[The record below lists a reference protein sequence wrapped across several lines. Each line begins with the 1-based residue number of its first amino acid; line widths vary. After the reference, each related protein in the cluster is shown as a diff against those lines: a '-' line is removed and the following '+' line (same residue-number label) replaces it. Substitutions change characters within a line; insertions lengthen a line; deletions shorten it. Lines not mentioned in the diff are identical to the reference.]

1 MSISVKDLELIKE
14 QWSSRIGKLSIWNIS
29 RFEEIGFKVSKLPI
43 SIRILLESVVRN
55 YDGKAVKLED
65 VESLLKWDPKA
76 QYPKEIPFIPA
87 RLILQDFTGVP
98 LVADLAAMRDAVAKL
113 GKDPKVI
120 NPLVPVD
127 LVIDHSIQVDYFG
140 VSDALRL
147 NMELEFER
155 NKERYIFLKWAQS
168 TFSNFKVVP
177 PGRGIIHQVNIEYLA
192 KVVFINQNNAS
203 AYPDTVLGTDS
214 HTTMVSGIGVL
225 GWGVG
230 GIEAEAVMLGQ
241 PHYIT
246 IPQVVGVKLVGEPR
260 EGVTATDIVLNITEF
275 LRKRN
280 VVGKI
285 VEYYGPGI
293 KALPAWDRATIS
305 NMAPEYGATTGLF
318 PVDEL
323 TLSYLRL
330 TGRDEAHVKLV
341 EDYLKHVGLF
351 YVEDYEP
358 TFSESYQFDLSEV
371 EPVIAGPRN
380 PDEKIPL
387 KMAKA
392 TVSKLIDEYAN
403 SRGGKRSSIVDLG
416 DLKANLRDG
425 AVVIAAITSCTNTSN
440 PTVLI
445 GAGLMAKKAVEKGLR
460 TKPWVKTSLAP
471 GSRVVTD
478 YLTAAGLMPYLE
490 ALGFHVTGYGCTVCI
505 GNTGPLPEPVA
516 KAIRE
521 NDIYTV
527 AVLSGNR
534 NYEGRIHPLV
544 KAAYLASPMLVVAY
558 ALAGRIDVDF
568 DNEPLGYDPNGKPV
582 YLRDI
587 WPSISE
593 VNSIIKSTVV
603 PELFRRK
610 YADVYK
616 GDELWE
622 GLKAPSGLLYQW
634 DPSSTYIRRPPFF
647 DNITPEPPPLRD
659 IKGARILLLLGDK
672 ITTDHISPAGSIPL
686 DSPAAKY
693 LMESGVKPEEFNTY
707 GARRGNHEVMVRG
720 GFSNIRLRNFMV
732 NRDGGYTIHWP
743 DGKVMTVYEAAVQYQ
758 SEGVPLVIF
767 AGKQYGSGSSR
778 DWAAKA
784 TLLLGVKAVIAESF
798 ERIHRS
804 NLVDMGVLPIQ
815 LPEGVNWRGLG
826 LTGNEVVD
834 VIGIEE
840 GLEPRKKLKIR
851 ITKPNGEV
859 KEVEATARLDNEVE
873 VEYYKHGGILP
884 YMLRRIALN
893 TGR

>member
-1 MSISVKDLELIKE
+1 MSISAKDLEHIKE
-14 QWSSRIGKLSIWNIS
+14 KWSSPIGKLSTWNIS
-29 RFEEIGFKVSKLPI
+29 KFEEIGFRVSKLPI

-55 YDGKAVKLED
+55 YDDKVVKAED

-113 GKDPKVI
+113 GKDPRLV
-120 NPLVPVD
+120 NPLIPVD

-140 VSDALRL
+140 VADALRL
-147 NMELEFER
+147 NMKLEFER
-155 NKERYIFLKWAQS
+155 NRERYVFLKWAQS
-168 TFSNFKVVP
+168 AFNNFKVVP

-192 KVVFINQNNAS
+192 KVVFVNQNNAS

-246 IPQVVGVKLVGEPR
+246 VPQVVGVRLVGEPR

-293 KALPAWDRATIS
+293 KALPAWDRATVS

-341 EDYLKHVGLF
+341 EEYLRHVGLF
-351 YVEDYEP
+351 YTEDYEP
-358 TFSESYQFDLSEV
+358 MFSESYQFDLSEV
-371 EPVIAGPRN
+371 EPAIAGPRN

-387 KMAKA
+387 KAAKA

-403 SRGGKRSSIVDLG
+403 SRGGKKSTLV
-416 DLKANLRDG
+416 NLNDENVKLSDG

-445 GAGLMAKKAVEKGLR
+445 GAGLIAKKAVERGLR

-478 YLTAAGLMPYLE
+478 YLTTAGLMPYLE

-505 GNTGPLPEPVA
+505 GNTGPLPEPIA

-558 ALAGRIDVDF
+558 ALAGRVDIDF
-568 DNEPLGYDPNGKPV
+568 DNEPLGYDPNGRPV
-582 YLRDI
+582 YLRDV
-587 WPSISE
+587 WPSVSE
-593 VNSIIKSTVV
+593 INSIIRNTIV
-603 PELFRRK
+603 PEMFRRK
-610 YADVYK
+610 YEDVYK
-616 GDELWE
+616 GDEFWE
-622 GLKAPSGLLYQW
+622 GLKAPSGVLYQW
-634 DPSSTYIRRPPFF
+634 DPSSTYIRKPPFF
-647 DNITPEPPPLRD
+647 DNVAPEPAPLRD

-693 LMESGVKPEEFNTY
+693 LMERGVKPEEFNTY
-707 GARRGNHEVMVRG
+707 GSRRGNHEVMVRG
-720 GFSNIRLRNFMV
+720 GFSNIKLRNLMV
-732 NRDGGYTIHWP
+732 NRDGGYTVHWP
-743 DGKVMTVYEAAVQYQ
+743 DGKVMTVYDAAVQYQ
-758 SEGVPLVIF
+758 SEGIPLVVF

-815 LPEGVNWRGLG
+815 LPEGVSWKNLG
-826 LTGNEVVD
+826 LTGNEIVD
-834 VIGIEE
+834 IIGIEG
-840 GLEPRKKLKIR
+840 GLEPRKKLTIR
-851 ITKPNGEV
+851 ITKPDGSV
-859 KEVEATARLDNEVE
+859 KEVEAIARLDNEVE
-873 VEYYKHGGILP
+873 VEYYRHGGILP
-884 YMLRRIALN
+884 YMLRKLAGYIK
-893 TGR
+893 

>member
-14 QWSSRIGKLSIWNIS
+14 QWSSPMGKLNIWNVGK
-29 RFEEIGFKVSKLPI
+29 FEEIGFKVSKLPI

-55 YDGKAVKLED
+55 YDGRVVKLED
-65 VESLLKWDPKA
+65 IESLLKWDPKA

-120 NPLVPVD
+120 NPLIPVD
-127 LVIDHSIQVDYFG
+127 LVIDHSVQVDYFG
-140 VSDALRL
+140 ISNALRL

-155 NKERYIFLKWAQS
+155 NRERYVFLKWAQS
-168 TFSNFKVVP
+168 AFSNFKVVP
-177 PGRGIIHQVNIEYLA
+177 PGKGIIHQVNIEYLA
-192 KVVFINQNNAS
+192 KVVFVNQENAS

-351 YVEDYEP
+351 YNDDYEP
-358 TFSESYQFDLSEV
+358 AFSESYQFDLSEV

-387 KMAKA
+387 KAAKA
-392 TVSKLIDEYAN
+392 TVSKLIDDYAN

-416 DLKANLRDG
+416 DLKADLRDG

-521 NDIYTV
+521 NDVYTV

-558 ALAGRIDVDF
+558 ALAGRIDIDF

-593 VNSIIKSTVV
+593 INSIIKSTVV
-603 PELFRRK
+603 PELFKRK

-622 GLKAPSGLLYQW
+622 NLKAPSGLLYQW

-647 DNITPEPPPLRD
+647 DNITPEPPPLKD

-693 LMESGVKPEEFNTY
+693 LMEKGVKPEEFNTY

-720 GFSNIRLRNFMV
+720 GFSNIKLRNFMV
-732 NRDGGYTIHWP
+732 NRDGGYTVHWP

-815 LPEGVNWRGLG
+815 LPEGVSWRSLG
-826 LTGNEVVD
+826 LTGNEVID
-834 VIGIEE
+834 IIGIEE
-840 GLEPRKKLKIR
+840 GLEPRKRLKIR

-873 VEYYKHGGILP
+873 VEYYRHGGILP
-884 YMLRRIALN
+884 YMLRRIALD

>member
-1 MSISVKDLELIKE
+1 MSLGEREIREVKEEWDSPMGRL
-14 QWSSRIGKLSIWNIS
+14 RIWNVN
-29 RFEEIGFKVSKLPI
+29 RFEELGFKVSRLPI
-43 SIRILLESVVRN
+43 SIRILLENVVRN
-55 YDGKAVKLED
+55 YDGKVVKVED
-65 VESLLKWDPKA
+65 VETLLKWDPKA

-98 LVADLAAMRDAVAKL
+98 LVADLAAMRDAVAGL

-120 NPLVPVD
+120 NPLIPVD
-127 LVIDHSIQVDYFG
+127 LVIDHSVQVDYFG

-155 NKERYIFLKWAQS
+155 NRERYVFLKWAQS
-168 TFSNFKVVP
+168 AFSNFKVVP
-177 PGRGIIHQVNIEYLA
+177 PGKGIIHQVNVEYLA
-192 KVVFINQNNAS
+192 KVVFVNTTNAS

-246 IPQVVGVKLVGEPR
+246 IPQVVGVKLIGEPR

-275 LRKRN
+275 LRRRN

-285 VEYYGPGI
+285 VEFYGPGI

-305 NMAPEYGATTGLF
+305 NMSPEYGATTGLF

-330 TGRDEAHVKLV
+330 TGRDKTHVKLV
-341 EDYLKHVGLF
+341 EEYLKHVGLF
-351 YVEDYEP
+351 YTDNYEP
-358 TFSESYQFDLSEV
+358 TFSENYQFDLSEV

-387 KMAKA
+387 KSAKA
-392 TVSKLIDEYAN
+392 MVSKLIDEYAN
-403 SRGGKRSSIVDLG
+403 GRGGKRSSLISVNDAEVKLS
-416 DLKANLRDG
+416 DG

-558 ALAGRIDVDF
+558 ALAGRIDIDF
-568 DNEPLGYDPNGKPV
+568 DNEPLGYDPNGRPV
-582 YLRDI
+582 YLRNI
-587 WPSISE
+587 WPSMDEI
-593 VNSIIKSTVV
+593 NSVIKSMVT
-603 PELFRRK
+603 PELYRRR

-634 DPSSTYIRRPPFF
+634 DQSSTYIRKPPFF
-647 DNITPEPPPLRD
+647 ENITPEPPPLRD

-693 LMESGVKPEEFNTY
+693 LMERGVKPSEFNTY
-707 GARRGNHEVMVRG
+707 GSRRGNHEVMVRG
-720 GFSNIRLRNFMV
+720 GFSNVKLRNLMV
-732 NRDGGYTIHWP
+732 NKDGGYTVHWP
-743 DGKVMTVYEAAVQYQ
+743 DGKVATVYEVAMQYQ
-758 SEGVPLVIF
+758 SEGVPLIVF

-815 LPEGVNWRGLG
+815 LPEGVSWRGLG

-834 VIGIEE
+834 VLGIEE
-840 GLEPRKKLKIR
+840 GLEPRKKLRIR

-859 KEVEATARLDNEVE
+859 KEVDAVARLDNEVE
-873 VEYYKHGGILP
+873 VEYYRHGGILP
-884 YMLRRIALN
+884 YMLRKIAL
-893 TGR
+893 GY

>member
-1 MSISVKDLELIKE
+1 MSLGEREIREVKEEWD
-14 QWSSRIGKLSIWNIS
+14 SSMGRLRIWNVN
-29 RFEEIGFKVSKLPI
+29 RFEELGFKVSRLPI

-55 YDGKAVKLED
+55 YDGKVVKVED
-65 VESLLKWDPKA
+65 VETLLKWDPKA

-98 LVADLAAMRDAVAKL
+98 LVADLAAMRDAVAGL

-120 NPLVPVD
+120 NPLIPVD
-127 LVIDHSIQVDYFG
+127 LVIDHSVQVDYFG

-155 NKERYIFLKWAQS
+155 NRERYVFLKWAQS
-168 TFSNFKVVP
+168 AFSNFKVVP
-177 PGRGIIHQVNIEYLA
+177 PGKGIIHQVNVEYLA
-192 KVVFINQNNAS
+192 KVVFVNTTNAS

-246 IPQVVGVKLVGEPR
+246 VPQVVGVKLIGEPR

-275 LRKRN
+275 LRRRN

-285 VEYYGPGI
+285 VEFYGPGI

-305 NMAPEYGATTGLF
+305 NMSPEYGATTGLF

-330 TGRDEAHVKLV
+330 TGRDETHVKLV
-341 EDYLKHVGLF
+341 EEYLKHVGLF
-351 YVEDYEP
+351 YTDNYEP
-358 TFSESYQFDLSEV
+358 TFSENYQFDLSEV

-387 KMAKA
+387 KSAKA
-392 TVSKLIDEYAN
+392 MVSKLIDEYAN
-403 SRGGKRSSIVDLG
+403 SRGGKRSSLVSINDVEVKLS
-416 DLKANLRDG
+416 DG

-558 ALAGRIDVDF
+558 ALAGRIDIDF
-568 DNEPLGYDPNGKPV
+568 DNEPLGYDPNGRPV

-587 WPSISE
+587 WPSMDE
-593 VNSIIKSTVV
+593 VNSVIKSMVT
-603 PELFRRK
+603 PELYRRR

-634 DPSSTYIRRPPFF
+634 DPSSTYIRKPPFF
-647 DNITPEPPPLRD
+647 ENITPEPPPLRD

-693 LMESGVKPEEFNTY
+693 LMERGVKPSEFNTY
-707 GARRGNHEVMVRG
+707 GSRRGNHEVMVRG
-720 GFSNIRLRNFMV
+720 GFSNVKLRNLMV
-732 NRDGGYTIHWP
+732 NKDGGYTVHWP
-743 DGKVMTVYEAAVQYQ
+743 DGKVATVYEVAMQYQ
-758 SEGVPLVIF
+758 SEGVPLIVF

-815 LPEGVNWRGLG
+815 LPEGVSWRGLG

-834 VIGIEE
+834 VLGIEE
-840 GLEPRKKLKIR
+840 GLEPRKKLRIR

-859 KEVEATARLDNEVE
+859 KEVDAVARLDNEVE
-873 VEYYKHGGILP
+873 VEYYRHGGILP
-884 YMLRRIALN
+884 YMLRKIAL
-893 TGR
+893 GY

>member
-1 MSISVKDLELIKE
+1 MSISVKDLGIIKE
-14 QWSSRIGKLSIWNIS
+14 QWSSPVGKLSIWNIG

-55 YDGKAVKLED
+55 YDGRVVKLED
-65 VESLLKWDPKA
+65 IESLLKWDPKA

-127 LVIDHSIQVDYFG
+127 LVIDHSVQVDYFG

-155 NKERYIFLKWAQS
+155 NRERYVFLKWAQS

-177 PGRGIIHQVNIEYLA
+177 PGKGIIHQVNIEYLA
-192 KVVFINQNNAS
+192 KVVFVNQNNAS

-293 KALPAWDRATIS
+293 KALPAWDRVTVS

-351 YVEDYEP
+351 YTDDYEP
-358 TFSESYQFDLSEV
+358 VFSESYQFDLSEV

-387 KMAKA
+387 KAAKA
-392 TVSKLIDEYAN
+392 TVSKLINEYAN

-416 DLKANLRDG
+416 DLKANLTDG
-425 AVVIAAITSCTNTSN
+425 AVAIAAITSCTNTSN

-521 NDIYTV
+521 NDVYTV

-593 VNSIIKSTVV
+593 VNSIIRSTVV
-603 PELFRRK
+603 PELFKRK

-647 DNITPEPPPLRD
+647 DNITPEPPPLKD

-693 LMESGVKPEEFNTY
+693 LIERGVKPEEFNTY

-720 GFSNIRLRNFMV
+720 GFSNIKLKNFMV
-732 NRDGGYTIHWP
+732 NKDGGYTIHWP

-815 LPEGVNWRGLG
+815 LPEGVSWRSLG

-840 GLEPRKKLKIR
+840 GLEPRKRLKIR
-851 ITKPNGEV
+851 VTKPNGEV
-859 KEVEATARLDNEVE
+859 KEVEAIARLDNEVE

-884 YMLRRIALN
+884 YMLRRIALSD
-893 TGR
+893 GR

>member
-1 MSISVKDLELIKE
+1 VK
-14 QWSSRIGKLSIWNIS
+14 
-29 RFEEIGFKVSKLPI
+29 V
-43 SIRILLESVVRN
+43 
-55 YDGKAVKLED
+55 ED
-65 VESLLKWDPKA
+65 VETLLKWDPKA

-98 LVADLAAMRDAVAKL
+98 LVADLAAMRDAVAGL

-120 NPLVPVD
+120 NPLIPVD
-127 LVIDHSIQVDYFG
+127 LVIDHSVQVDYFG

-155 NKERYIFLKWAQS
+155 NRERYVFLKWAQS
-168 TFSNFKVVP
+168 AFSNFKVVP
-177 PGRGIIHQVNIEYLA
+177 PGKGIIHQVNVEYLA
-192 KVVFINQNNAS
+192 KVVFVNTANAS

-246 IPQVVGVKLVGEPR
+246 IPQVVGVKLIGEPR

-275 LRKRN
+275 LRRRN

-285 VEYYGPGI
+285 VEFYGPGI

-305 NMAPEYGATTGLF
+305 NMSPEYGATTGLF

-330 TGRDEAHVKLV
+330 TGRDETHVKLV
-341 EDYLKHVGLF
+341 EEYLKHVGLF
-351 YVEDYEP
+351 YTDNYEP
-358 TFSESYQFDLSEV
+358 TFSENYQFDLSEV

-387 KMAKA
+387 KSAKA
-392 TVSKLIDEYAN
+392 MVSKLIDEYAN
-403 SRGGKRSSIVDLG
+403 SRGGKRSSLVSINDAEVKL
-416 DLKANLRDG
+416 NDG

-558 ALAGRIDVDF
+558 ALAGRIDIDF
-568 DNEPLGYDPNGKPV
+568 DNEPLGYDPNGRPV

-587 WPSISE
+587 WPSMDEI
-593 VNSIIKSTVV
+593 NSVIKSMVT
-603 PELFRRK
+603 PELYRRR

-634 DPSSTYIRRPPFF
+634 DPSSTYIRKPPFF
-647 DNITPEPPPLRD
+647 ENITPEPPPLRD

-693 LMESGVKPEEFNTY
+693 LMERGVKPSEFNTY
-707 GARRGNHEVMVRG
+707 GSRRGNHEVMVRG
-720 GFSNIRLRNFMV
+720 GFSNVKLRNLMV
-732 NRDGGYTIHWP
+732 NKDGGYTVHWP
-743 DGKVMTVYEAAVQYQ
+743 DGKVATVYEVAMQYQ
-758 SEGVPLVIF
+758 SEGVPLIVF

-815 LPEGVNWRGLG
+815 LPEGVSWRGLG

-834 VIGIEE
+834 VLGIEE
-840 GLEPRKKLKIR
+840 GLEPRKKLRIR

-859 KEVEATARLDNEVE
+859 KEVDAVARLDNEVE
-873 VEYYKHGGILP
+873 VEYYRHGGILP
-884 YMLRRIALN
+884 YMLRKIAL
-893 TGR
+893 GY

>member
-1 MSISVKDLELIKE
+1 MGISEREIRGIRE
-14 QWSSRIGKLSIWNIS
+14 QWDSPVGKLTIWNVNKLEEFGFKIS
-29 RFEEIGFKVSKLPI
+29 RLPI
-43 SIRILLESVVRN
+43 SIRILLENVIRN
-55 YDGKAVKLED
+55 YDGKVVKAED
-65 VESLLKWDPKA
+65 VEALLKWDPKT
-76 QYPKEIPFIPA
+76 QQLKEIPFIPA

-98 LVADLAAMRDAVAKL
+98 LIADLAAMRDAVAKL
-113 GKDPKVI
+113 GKDPKLV
-120 NPLVPVD
+120 NPLIPVD
-127 LVIDHSIQVDYFG
+127 LIIDHSVQVDYFG
-140 VSDALRL
+140 VSDALKL
-147 NMELEFER
+147 NMRLEFDR
-155 NKERYIFLKWAQS
+155 NKERYRFLKWAQS
-168 TFSNFKVVP
+168 TFSNFRVVP
-177 PGRGIIHQVNIEYLA
+177 PGKGIIHQVNIEYLA
-192 KVVFINQNNAS
+192 KVVFVNESNS
-203 AYPDTVLGTDS
+203 TAYPDTVLGTDS

-260 EGVTATDIVLNITEF
+260 EGVTATDIVLNLTEF

-285 VEYYGPGI
+285 VEFYGPGI

-305 NMAPEYGATTGLF
+305 NMSPEYGATTGLF
-318 PVDEL
+318 PVDDL

-341 EDYLKHVGLF
+341 EEYLKRVGLF
-351 YVEDYEP
+351 YTDNYEP
-358 TFSESYQFDLSEV
+358 EFTESYQFDLSEV
-371 EPVIAGPRN
+371 EPAIAGPRN
-380 PDEKIPL
+380 PDERIPL
-387 KMAKA
+387 RLAKA
-392 TVSKLIDEYAN
+392 TVSKYIDDYAN
-403 SRGGKRSSIVDLG
+403 SRGGKRSSLININGVEARLS
-416 DLKANLRDG
+416 DG
-425 AVVIAAITSCTNTSN
+425 AVTIAAITSCTNTSN

-445 GAGLMAKKAVEKGLR
+445 GAGLMAKKAVERGLR

-478 YLTAAGLMPYLE
+478 YLVAAGLMPYLE

-558 ALAGRIDVDF
+558 ALAGRIDIDF
-568 DNEPLGYDPNGKPV
+568 DNEPIGYDPNGRPV

-587 WPSISE
+587 WPSTSE
-593 VNSIIKSTVV
+593 INSIINKLIK
-603 PELFRRK
+603 PELFRDR
-610 YADVYK
+610 YSDVYK

-622 GLKAPSGLLYQW
+622 GLEAPSGLLYQW
-634 DPSSTYIRRPPFF
+634 DPSSTYIRKPPFF
-647 DNITPEPPPLRD
+647 DNVAPEPPPLRD
-659 IKGARILLLLGDK
+659 IRGARILLLLGDK

-693 LMESGVKPEEFNTY
+693 LMEMGVKPEDFNTY

-720 GFSNIRLRNFMV
+720 GFSNIKLRNLMV
-732 NRDGGYTIHWP
+732 NRDGGYSIHWP
-743 DGKVMTVYEAAVQYQ
+743 DGKVATVYEVAMQYQ

-815 LPEGVNWRGLG
+815 LPEGVSWRSLG
-826 LTGNEVVD
+826 LVGNEVVD
-834 VIGIEE
+834 ILGIEE
-840 GLEPRKKLKIR
+840 GLEPRKKLRIR
-851 ITKPNGEV
+851 ITKPSGEV
-859 KEVEATARLDNEVE
+859 KEIEAVARLDNEVE
-873 VEYYKHGGILP
+873 VEYYRHGGILP
-884 YMLRRIALN
+884 YMLRKIAF
-893 TGR
+893 GSS

>member
-147 NMELEFER
+147 NMGLEFER

>member
-1 MSISVKDLELIKE
+1 MSISAKDLEHIKE
-14 QWSSRIGKLSIWNIS
+14 QWSSPIGKLSIWNIS
-29 RFEEIGFKVSKLPI
+29 KFEEIGFRVSKLPI

-55 YDGKAVKLED
+55 YDDKVVKAED

-113 GKDPKVI
+113 GKDPRLV
-120 NPLVPVD
+120 NPLIPVD
-127 LVIDHSIQVDYFG
+127 LVIDHSVQVDYFG
-140 VSDALRL
+140 AADALRL
-147 NMELEFER
+147 NMKLEFER
-155 NKERYIFLKWAQS
+155 NRERYVFLKWAQS
-168 TFSNFKVVP
+168 AFNNFKVVP

-192 KVVFINQNNAS
+192 KVVFVSQNNAS

-246 IPQVVGVKLVGEPR
+246 VPQVVGVRLVGEPR

-293 KALPAWDRATIS
+293 KALPAWDRATVS

-341 EDYLKHVGLF
+341 EEYLRHVGLF
-351 YVEDYEP
+351 YTEDYEP
-358 TFSESYQFDLSEV
+358 MFSESYQFDLSEV
-371 EPVIAGPRN
+371 EPAIAGPRN

-387 KMAKA
+387 KAAKA

-403 SRGGKRSSIVDLG
+403 SRGGKKSTLV
-416 DLKANLRDG
+416 NLNDENVRLSDG

-445 GAGLMAKKAVEKGLR
+445 GAGLIAKKAVEKGLR

-478 YLTAAGLMPYLE
+478 YLTTAGLMPYLE

-505 GNTGPLPEPVA
+505 GNTGPLPEPIA

-558 ALAGRIDVDF
+558 ALAGRVDIDF
-568 DNEPLGYDPNGKPV
+568 DNEPLGYDPNGRPV
-582 YLRDI
+582 YLRDV
-587 WPSISE
+587 WPSVSE
-593 VNSIIKSTVV
+593 INSIIRNTIV
-603 PELFRRK
+603 PEMFRRK
-610 YADVYK
+610 YEDVYK
-616 GDELWE
+616 GDEFWE
-622 GLKAPSGLLYQW
+622 GLKAPSGVLYQW
-634 DPSSTYIRRPPFF
+634 DPSSTYIRKPPFF
-647 DNITPEPPPLRD
+647 DNVAPEPAPLRD

-693 LMESGVKPEEFNTY
+693 LMERGVKPEEFNTY
-707 GARRGNHEVMVRG
+707 GSRRGNHEVMVRG
-720 GFSNIRLRNFMV
+720 GFSNIKLRNLMV
-732 NRDGGYTIHWP
+732 NRDGGYTVHWP
-743 DGKVMTVYEAAVQYQ
+743 DGKVMTVYDAAVQYQ
-758 SEGVPLVIF
+758 SEGIPLVVF

-815 LPEGVNWRGLG
+815 LPEGVSWKNLG
-826 LTGNEVVD
+826 LTGNETVD
-834 VIGIEE
+834 IIGIEE
-840 GLEPRKKLKIR
+840 GLEPRKKLTIR
-851 ITKPNGEV
+851 ITKSDGSV
-859 KEVEATARLDNEVE
+859 KEVEAVARLDNEVE
-873 VEYYKHGGILP
+873 VEYYRHGGILP
-884 YMLRRIALN
+884 YMLRKLAGYIK
-893 TGR
+893 